1 MKLKTVAMIAF
12 LAVVLTGC
20 TSGRPDVASVD
31 TADAGSISLTG
42 GVPEVVQPLEVR
54 QLVHDTMKD
63 KRVAFIPLLYKGFKI
78 TTEWGIQ
85 MQRGFESLGSTF
97 TVYDSNFDTDQMVR
111 IIDDLIKSDK
121 ADVLILHNPDL
132 NVLTQQI
139 KEAQAAGIYVVVLNM
154 TSNQSGD
161 VFIGADLVS
170 MAEEITNKAAE
181 DCKAEGK
188 NQIAL
193 INGPATDPWNV
204 LYEEGVKTAAQE
216 QGLEIVDTTDS
227 KWQADL
233 ASQQA
238 ATMIERHSAGLCALM
253 VPWDVIALPAG
264 NAVKTAESE
273 GRVAEGQVGVYAID
287 SSSDG
292 CGGISDGL
300 IRASIA
306 YDQSGIGTGALL
318 AVQQLFEL
326 GNAPGSQRSV
336 AYVPHVLIEKA
347 NMGQVTFAC
356 YFGS

>member
-1 MKLKTVAMIAF
+1 MKIKTVAMIAL
-12 LAVVLTGC
+12 LALVLTGC
-20 TSGRPDVASVD
+20 TSGRPDA
-31 TADAGSISLTG
+31 APGNAAAGGTVSLTG

-63 KRVAFIPLLYKGFKI
+63 KRIAFIPLLYKGYKI
-78 TTEWGIQ
+78 TTEWGVQ
-85 MQRGFESLGSTF
+85 LQRGFESLGSTF

-111 IIDDLIKSDK
+111 IIDDLIKSKK
-121 ADVLILHNPDL
+121 ADALILHNPDL

-170 MAEEITNKAAE
+170 MAEEITNKAAV
-181 DCKAEGK
+181 DCKADGK

-204 LYEEGVKTAAQE
+204 LYEEGVKTAAEE

-238 ATMIERHSAGLCALM
+238 ATMIERHGADLCALM
-253 VPWDVIALPAG
+253 VPWDVVALPAG
-264 NAVKTAESE
+264 NAVKTAEDE
-273 GRVAEGQVGVYAID
+273 GRVAKDQVGVYAID

-292 CGGISDGL
+292 CEGISDGL

-336 AYVPHVLIEKA
+336 AYVPYVVIDKT
-347 NMGQVTFAC
+347 NMSQVTFAC

>member
-1 MKLKTVAMIAF
+1 MKLTTVALIAF
-12 LAVVLTGC
+12 LAIVLSGC
-20 TSGRPDVASVD
+20 TSGRPDGGN
-31 TADAGSISLTG
+31 ADASGAVSVGTG

-54 QLVHDTMKD
+54 QIVHDTMKD
-63 KRVAFIPLLYKGFKI
+63 KRIAFIPLLYKGYKI

-85 MQRGFESLGSTF
+85 MERGFESLGAEF
-97 TVYDSNFDTDQMVR
+97 LVYDSNFDTGQMVR
-111 IIDDLIKSDK
+111 IIDDLIKSKK
-121 ADVLILHNPDL
+121 ADVLVLHNPDL

-139 KEAQAAGIYVVVLNM
+139 KQAQAAGIYVVVLNM

-170 MAEEITNKAAE
+170 MGQQITVQAAK

-204 LYEEGVKTAAQE
+204 LYEEGVKTAAAE

-238 ATMIERHSAGLCALM
+238 ATMIERHGGDGLCALM
-253 VPWDVIALPAG
+253 VPWDVVALPAG
-264 NAVKTAESE
+264 NALKTAEAE
-273 GRVAEGQVGVYAID
+273 GRVAKGQVGVYAID
-287 SSSDG
+287 ASSDG
-292 CGGISDGL
+292 CEGINSGL
-300 IRASIA
+300 IRATIA

-326 GNAPGSQRSV
+326 GNQPGTQRTV
-336 AYVPHVLIEKA
+336 AYVPHVLIDKT
-347 NMGQVTFAC
+347 NMSQVTFAC